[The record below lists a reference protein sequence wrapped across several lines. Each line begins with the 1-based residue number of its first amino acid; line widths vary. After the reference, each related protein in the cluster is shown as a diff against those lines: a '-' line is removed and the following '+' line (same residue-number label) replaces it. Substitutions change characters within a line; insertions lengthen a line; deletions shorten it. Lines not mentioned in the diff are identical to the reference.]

1 MAWKAGASFLLDDG
15 GNQYGLNGAIQVS
28 SRMFAII
35 EDGSHQYRVEP
46 GETLVVD
53 YRDGASAGDSL
64 KFERVLLANGG
75 GSSVIGRPLIEGGS
89 VTGEVIDAELKGEK
103 LEIQKFRRRK
113 DSRRHTGHRQK
124 YTVVKITS
132 VDVPGLE
139 VVEEAAAAAE

>member
-1 MAWKAGASFLLDDG
+1 M
-15 GNQYGLNGAIQVS
+15 S
-28 SRMFAII
+28 SLMFAII
-35 EDGSHQYRVEP
+35 EDGSHQYRVAP

-53 YRDGASAGDSL
+53 YRDGASTGDSL

-75 GSSVIGRPLIEGGS
+75 GSSVIGRPLIDGGS
-89 VTGEVIDAELKGEK
+89 VTAEVIDAELKGEK

-124 YTVVKITS
+124 YTAIRITA

-139 VVEEAAAAAE
+139 VNEEETATAE